1 MVKSSGHFFMWAPKE
16 MEHLLNLDDVWILRV
31 SQKQFVQFITLELIW
46 LIFQSIMNVKIGHK
60 NI

>member
-1 MVKSSGHFFMWAPKE
+1 MWAPKE